1 MNNEVNHDSYVSSNI
16 APIRT
21 PNNGIGT
28 TDNNNQTLTD
38 KNDTQFNA
46 NSDSWD
52 VNKRSDLRSS
62 RRVRKP
68 PPI

>member
-38 KNDTQFNA
+38 KNDT
-46 NSDSWD
+46 
-52 VNKRSDLRSS
+52 
-62 RRVRKP
+62 
-68 PPI
+68 